1 MALLKKTDVAP
12 ERPVIILIYG
22 VAGVGKTSI
31 SNTANNPILIDT
43 DRGYDRACSR
53 ADTIVASNWNDV
65 LNDEGEIKN
74 YSTAIVDTA
83 KAVLDD
89 FLIEYV
95 TRLDYK
101 LKTNKQK
108 MYGAIGEEFKD
119 FVNRRRSEN
128 VDIIFIAHAKEKEV
142 KDATFV
148 FPDITGGSKE
158 LLIRIAD
165 QIGYISMVN
174 NKRTISFDPTDT
186 AIGKNTAKIEPMEIP
201 DQYSEE
207 FPTFM
212 DGLIKKVK
220 QSIHSQTED
229 QKKALEEVE
238 KLRGEISAIKET
250 TDADAVLLSLNDKPK
265 TLSMP
270 LKELLN
276 TKVKE
281 LKFKF
286 NKETKLFEK

>member
-1 MALLKKTDVAP
+1 MTLLKKTDVAP
-12 ERPVIILIYG
+12 ERPVIILLYG
-22 VAGVGKTSI
+22 VAGVGKSSI
-31 SNTANNPILIDT
+31 ANTANNPILIDT
-43 DRGYDRACSR
+43 DKGFDRACTR
-53 ADTIVASNWNDV
+53 VDTIVASNWDDIMA
-65 LNDEGEIKN
+65 DEKLIKDYN
-74 YSTAIVDTA
+74 TVVIDTA
-83 KAVLDD
+83 KAVLED

-108 MYGAIGEEFKD
+108 MYGSIGEEFKD
-119 FVNRRRSEN
+119 FVNRRRTEN
-128 VDIIFIAHAKEKEV
+128 VDIIFVAHAKEKEV

-174 NKRTISFDPTDT
+174 NKRIISFDPTDT
-186 AIGKNTAKIEPMEIP
+186 AIGKNTAQLEPMEIP
-201 DQYSEE
+201 DQYSAE

-212 DGLIKKVK
+212 EELIKKVK
-220 QSIHSQTED
+220 QSIQSQTED
-229 QKKALEEVE
+229 QKKVLQEVE
-238 KLRGEISAIKET
+238 KLRGEISAVKET

-276 TKVKE
+276 AKVKE